1 MATTTKF
8 GDNLYTIP
16 KSSGGIASPITAP
29 NNAFTGAR
37 PSTGGVG
44 GMLSGAGAAMGS
56 TYTPSTYD
64 AGGGGAVPGVTD
76 LTAPYTGFASRY
88 TPGSAEMLFGN
99 PDVILKDVVR
109 DMGMPGA
116 GGGYFMAQPY
126 MNYANALFALANG
139 GGTDMA
145 NGANDVGINYLA
157 DYARQLLTPGGQ
169 GVQFNQGLS
178 ALQN

>member
-16 KSSGGIASPITAP
+16 KSSGGISSPVTAP

-64 AGGGGAVPGVTD
+64 AGGGGYYSGGGGGGYGGGGGGGGFSGAEAGGGAAVPGVAD

-116 GGGYFMAQPY
+116 GGGY
-126 MNYANALFALANG
+126 
-139 GGTDMA
+139 
-145 NGANDVGINYLA
+145 
-157 DYARQLLTPGGQ
+157 
-169 GVQFNQGLS
+169 
-178 ALQN
+178 